1 MLVFL
6 KEYGEKREKVE
17 EGKLNILKTMQEE
30 KKKFLG
36 SYWVVWKIKSN
47 FLLMTVTICNFGNKT
62 LAVIIVLCSSL
73 SYY

>member
-17 EGKLNILKTMQEE
+17 EEKLNILKTMQEE
-30 KKKFLG
+30 KKEFFGQLL
-36 SYWVVWKIKSN
+36 SCLKIKSN

-73 SYY
+73 SY